1 MDDERLPKRLFYG
14 DVSTG
19 SRCQGGQIRRY
30 KDTLKSSLKCLQINP
45 TNWEELALDRPTWR
59 RTVKTGAAF
68 YEANRIAAAKAK
80 REARKSQL
88 RPIDDEVANRISK
101 ASQAFGRLRNT
112 VWNRHGLQLSTKL
125 KMYKAVILPTL
136 LYGAETWTV
145 YTRQARRLN
154 HFPLSCLRR
163 ILRLNWQDRIPD
175 TEVLERTGILS
186 IYAILRQMQLRWSGH
201 LVRMDDERLP
211 KRLFYGDVAT
221 GSRRQGGQ
229 IRRYKDTLKSS
240 LKRLQINPNNW
251 EELARDRPAWRRTV
265 KTGAAIYEANRIAA
279 AKAKREARKS
289 QLRPVRNAAAQPLP
303 TCPRCQRTF
312 RARIGLVG
320 HLRTNCTS
328 RTAPAIVPPPASSSP
343 SLPPTISDT
352 PSAPPIQSSSSS
364 SSSSLSTAPAAAV
377 QTAVSHITNTNT
389 PTHITSPTSPDSSDE
404 DQDYTCPH
412 CDRTFTS
419 HIGLCQLVSL
429 PVELRKMVGD
439 MRHPQMRSNVDLAS
453 FLVTKN
459 AWKGSYRRIL
469 SIGSLGITTYRK
481 DNLRW
486 LFQEIYNVRPD
497 NGVKSVPTQQR
508 FVLAT
513 GGSSGRKEMVFVSE
527 FRNEILTHI
536 LRFRHLF
543 SEKPSAR
550 KRVSG
555 VKLGWAEGEKPV
567 FLEIGVISV
576 DQIDQSSGRPV
587 ACYTYKDI
595 EAIAKKTKK
604 KSGRGESF
612 QDIVELNLPRHSVYY
627 GRGSKQSVALP
638 GRTSYEIDRR
648 EDKDNGLPDSLVC
661 SILDGVR
668 ASGNDGVCV
677 RSSNSR
683 RGYRVLPMS
692 VPSSEEVESMHLRFL
707 RQPPEGI
714 PFWETVER
722 FNANVAYSGLVHA
735 VTQDGVFAEN
745 KEKLIKDA
753 LTVLLTRCPGV
764 AVNDNFRELDAGLT
778 DQEILLQKL
787 ESRFQAIRRLFAS
800 KAGFQSFTQ
809 LPGIRENLGRA
820 VVSALALQD
829 DGLTHAVVDAVNA
842 LMQPMHASP
851 DLRQEQLNKT
861 SIMSSSVFMA
871 QLVNVFTLHALR
883 GTGSLVI
890 TALLDFF
897 TFAICQP
904 YSETS
909 EGESF
914 ETLLALVASRGRAL
928 FRLFCGA
935 GLVMRALIEE
945 APDVIVAELRQMS
958 LAEGALL
965 QHLSTAC
972 FSNCSRDPRG
982 LVLRQLSRILVT
994 LWTENNLPAQD
1005 LLRRIFP
1012 DGLLSYL
1019 DSPDAPPREEKD
1031 HLYIRDNLQLA
1042 QEHMLRVQSKKSE
1055 TLYVLQEKLDGLLQ
1069 HWRTKIG
1076 LQAKPVEGIPF
1087 WETVERFNANV
1098 AYSGL
1103 VHAVTQD
1110 GVFAEN
1116 KEKLIKD
1123 ALTVLLTRCPGVA
1136 VNDNFRELD
1145 AGLTDQEIL
1154 LQKLESRFQAIRR
1167 LFASKAGFQSFT
1179 QLPGIRENLGRAVV
1193 SALALQDD
1201 GLTHAVVDAVNAL
1214 MQPMH
1219 ASPDLRQEQL
1229 NKTSIMSSSVFMAQ
1243 LVNVFTLHALR
1254 GTGSLVITAL
1264 LDFFTFAI
1272 CQPYSETSEGE
1283 SFETLLA
1290 LVASRGRALFR
1301 LFCHPSLAIIKG
1313 AGLVMRALIEE
1324 APDVIVAELRQ
1335 MSLAE
1340 GALLQHLSTACFSN
1354 CSRDPRGLV
1363 LRQLSRILVTLWT
1376 ENNLPAQDLLRRIFP
1391 DGLLSYLDSPDAP
1404 PREEKDH
1411 LYIRDNLQLAQE
1423 HMLRV
1428 QSKKSETLYVLQE
1441 KLDGLLQH
1449 WRTKIGLQAK
1459 PPSAPLLEE
1468 KPVAL
1473 RLTRKTRLKLG
1484 TNDTTVNG
1492 VPQTPPKQLNWA
1504 MFYYQFNE
1512 DHAKP
1517 DLIWNLRTR
1526 DELRDALEKEVGEFH
1541 RECDYFSFSRLEE
1554 PAFGDSSETFDATN
1568 LMTEEQPSAGNAQSP
1583 DQGVDVAAEC
1593 SSPDDSADPTTS
1605 SITAVAKRKKSNGN
1619 STMDRLEQE
1628 VELLIKQANMVS
1640 WNHSEFR
1647 VRYASLSTEPQV
1659 ANYFLRLLL
1668 EEDKRVSSANQQ
1680 APGGASK
1687 EAAEPLG
1694 LLRIKNSREF
1704 FSELFRRYLQYA
1716 AAGSAVLSR
1725 NYSNNPAAAK
1735 SLRMSSRRQEKRNH
1749 RLNMRCLCL
1758 HAMAI
1763 VYGRCHA
1770 EIGPV
1775 SDVPLLVHLLDRT
1788 VSAAER
1794 DCLLML
1800 LEKLV
1805 LNKYN
1810 ANEFLE
1816 ADGVRVV
1823 TDLAGL
1829 AHLHTSRAPPP
1840 TETNIL
1846 MGGDDPD
1853 SQEGGGVTQREWWYW
1868 QTSNVSGGSG
1878 NGSSTGPLSF
1888 AELRKLLEQGELP
1901 PTVYVFAQGLDSQP
1915 RCRIDGAFGESDDED
1930 ELTALNS
1937 SSGGRAAAAFAAEQ
1951 HSQQQLRA
1959 KPSASTLGWMPANR
1973 VMQLRWSIPRLLGE
1987 EAAAPAPATVKE
1999 NGIRAEAD
2007 DDSKTTAGVGDGE
2020 KLIQKLGYSSGALLD
2035 HTAMSIRCVEI
2046 LQRLCE
2052 GTSSKDASG
2061 GIIRPLPHPRRAIS
2075 HPNVLPHIVQLLLTF
2090 DPPVVERV
2098 ASLLLHVIDQNPCL
2112 PRIYLTGVF
2121 YFILMYTGS
2130 NVLPIAKLLKA
2141 THLLQA
2147 CLTEETTRQLS
2158 DLQTRSILGNILPEA
2173 MIAFLEN
2180 HSPEKFAEIYLGDF
2194 DTPEAIWS
2202 KEMRRHMI
2210 QRLAAHLADFS
2221 PRLKGNTRAI
2231 YQYIGIPTINYPQ
2244 LEGELFCNSYYLR
2257 HFCDVKRFPDWPGE
2271 FDRDALNSFTHKTF
2285 AGELLIGEIFV
2296 RLYNKQAT
2304 FPLDHPKSFAIDLL
2318 RFLKK
2323 DLPLLPIPSDGRPAT
2338 KRRVSHIDSALEA
2351 LRNVIRSYSGVE
2363 LQCVGHFDILF
2374 SILDMEGYDDLK
2386 LRVLD
2391 VLRST
2396 ATNTE
2401 CLKDIHASKLLV
2413 GAIMLFR
2420 SLPQAHL
2427 PLIEFLNHVIVVN
2440 DLLKEVVYT
2449 GGLVYLLEVIATS
2462 EARDVRQAAVGFL
2475 SRCLANPQV
2484 GRRIQALLSQFLP
2497 AIFPETI
2504 RDSPEA
2510 FLPLFESDHQNPE
2523 LIWNQNCRDQLTDA
2537 VTDMSRKFGA
2547 QQAKNRSLRWTLP
2560 DAFSVSYATAMSTSL
2575 LSQGLLKETDLVSL
2589 ESTGGLVVVAGVY
2602 LHLYVNQPGWMLR
2615 QPDVF
2620 LDSLMSK
2627 LLESFGKLPATAP
2640 LLRLLTRAAI
2650 QLLADRPGLLDSLP
2664 RKGYPHRLFDLF
2676 PTVNEPE
2683 GARTCLLLLHRMSV
2697 SKLCVLSMI
2706 ERDTI
2711 AGFLQVTR
2719 CCVGE
2724 ELGTLGETMF
2734 NIFNTPGCDPL
2745 VAQAL
2750 KHDLIDYLLQTLH
2763 SGLPVTVRQPG
2774 QCRAYIVKALKA
2786 MQKSN
2791 LYGEKVTARL
2801 EDDPNWAEF
2810 RDQSHALFLTN
2821 APQSMASAYLTAGA
2835 GGSSVHSGFLT
2846 TGGVGHASPLGSGS
2860 SSSTPA
2866 YATGP
2871 GGVPT
2876 APPPPH

>member
-1 MDDERLPKRLFYG
+1 MEKTLFAPP
-14 DVSTG
+14 
-19 SRCQGGQIRRY
+19 
-30 KDTLKSSLKCLQINP
+30 SL
-45 TNWEELALDRPTWR
+45 
-59 RTVKTGAAF
+59 
-68 YEANRIAAAKAK
+68 IATPF
-80 REARKSQL
+80 S
-88 RPIDDEVANRISK
+88 
-101 ASQAFGRLRNT
+101 
-112 VWNRHGLQLSTKL
+112 
-125 KMYKAVILPTL
+125 LPT
-136 LYGAETWTV
+136 
-145 YTRQARRLN
+145 
-154 HFPLSCLRR
+154 
-163 ILRLNWQDRIPD
+163 
-175 TEVLERTGILS
+175 
-186 IYAILRQMQLRWSGH
+186 
-201 LVRMDDERLP
+201 
-211 KRLFYGDVAT
+211 
-221 GSRRQGGQ
+221 
-229 IRRYKDTLKSS
+229 
-240 LKRLQINPNNW
+240 
-251 EELARDRPAWRRTV
+251 
-265 KTGAAIYEANRIAA
+265 
-279 AKAKREARKS
+279 
-289 QLRPVRNAAAQPLP
+289 
-303 TCPRCQRTF
+303 
-312 RARIGLVG
+312 
-320 HLRTNCTS
+320 
-328 RTAPAIVPPPASSSP
+328 
-343 SLPPTISDT
+343 
-352 PSAPPIQSSSSS
+352 
-364 SSSSLSTAPAAAV
+364 
-377 QTAVSHITNTNT
+377 
-389 PTHITSPTSPDSSDE
+389 
-404 DQDYTCPH
+404 
-412 CDRTFTS
+412 
-419 HIGLCQLVSL
+419 
-429 PVELRKMVGD
+429 
-439 MRHPQMRSNVDLAS
+439 
-453 FLVTKN
+453 
-459 AWKGSYRRIL
+459 
-469 SIGSLGITTYRK
+469 
-481 DNLRW
+481 
-486 LFQEIYNVRPD
+486 
-497 NGVKSVPTQQR
+497 
-508 FVLAT
+508 
-513 GGSSGRKEMVFVSE
+513 
-527 FRNEILTHI
+527 
-536 LRFRHLF
+536 
-543 SEKPSAR
+543 
-550 KRVSG
+550 
-555 VKLGWAEGEKPV
+555 
-567 FLEIGVISV
+567 
-576 DQIDQSSGRPV
+576 
-587 ACYTYKDI
+587 
-595 EAIAKKTKK
+595 
-604 KSGRGESF
+604 
-612 QDIVELNLPRHSVYY
+612 
-627 GRGSKQSVALP
+627 
-638 GRTSYEIDRR
+638 
-648 EDKDNGLPDSLVC
+648 
-661 SILDGVR
+661 
-668 ASGNDGVCV
+668 
-677 RSSNSR
+677 
-683 RGYRVLPMS
+683 
-692 VPSSEEVESMHLRFL
+692 
-707 RQPPEGI
+707 
-714 PFWETVER
+714 
-722 FNANVAYSGLVHA
+722 
-735 VTQDGVFAEN
+735 
-745 KEKLIKDA
+745 
-753 LTVLLTRCPGV
+753 
-764 AVNDNFRELDAGLT
+764 
-778 DQEILLQKL
+778 
-787 ESRFQAIRRLFAS
+787 
-800 KAGFQSFTQ
+800 
-809 LPGIRENLGRA
+809 
-820 VVSALALQD
+820 
-829 DGLTHAVVDAVNA
+829 
-842 LMQPMHASP
+842 
-851 DLRQEQLNKT
+851 EQ
-861 SIMSSSVFMA
+861 
-871 QLVNVFTLHALR
+871 
-883 GTGSLVI
+883 
-890 TALLDFF
+890 
-897 TFAICQP
+897 
-904 YSETS
+904 
-909 EGESF
+909 
-914 ETLLALVASRGRAL
+914 
-928 FRLFCGA
+928 
-935 GLVMRALIEE
+935 
-945 APDVIVAELRQMS
+945 
-958 LAEGALL
+958 
-965 QHLSTAC
+965 
-972 FSNCSRDPRG
+972 
-982 LVLRQLSRILVT
+982 
-994 LWTENNLPAQD
+994 
-1005 LLRRIFP
+1005 
-1012 DGLLSYL
+1012 
-1019 DSPDAPPREEKD
+1019 
-1031 HLYIRDNLQLA
+1031 
-1042 QEHMLRVQSKKSE
+1042 
-1055 TLYVLQEKLDGLLQ
+1055 
-1069 HWRTKIG
+1069 
-1076 LQAKPVEGIPF
+1076 
-1087 WETVERFNANV
+1087 
-1098 AYSGL
+1098 
-1103 VHAVTQD
+1103 
-1110 GVFAEN
+1110 
-1116 KEKLIKD
+1116 
-1123 ALTVLLTRCPGVA
+1123 
-1136 VNDNFRELD
+1136 
-1145 AGLTDQEIL
+1145 
-1154 LQKLESRFQAIRR
+1154 
-1167 LFASKAGFQSFT
+1167 
-1179 QLPGIRENLGRAVV
+1179 
-1193 SALALQDD
+1193 
-1201 GLTHAVVDAVNAL
+1201 
-1214 MQPMH
+1214 
-1219 ASPDLRQEQL
+1219 
-1229 NKTSIMSSSVFMAQ
+1229 
-1243 LVNVFTLHALR
+1243 
-1254 GTGSLVITAL
+1254 
-1264 LDFFTFAI
+1264 
-1272 CQPYSETSEGE
+1272 
-1283 SFETLLA
+1283 
-1290 LVASRGRALFR
+1290 
-1301 LFCHPSLAIIKG
+1301 
-1313 AGLVMRALIEE
+1313 
-1324 APDVIVAELRQ
+1324 
-1335 MSLAE
+1335 
-1340 GALLQHLSTACFSN
+1340 
-1354 CSRDPRGLV
+1354 
-1363 LRQLSRILVTLWT
+1363 
-1376 ENNLPAQDLLRRIFP
+1376 
-1391 DGLLSYLDSPDAP
+1391 
-1404 PREEKDH
+1404 
-1411 LYIRDNLQLAQE
+1411 
-1423 HMLRV
+1423 
-1428 QSKKSETLYVLQE
+1428 
-1441 KLDGLLQH
+1441 
-1449 WRTKIGLQAK
+1449 
-1459 PPSAPLLEE
+1459 
-1468 KPVAL
+1468 
-1473 RLTRKTRLKLG
+1473 
-1484 TNDTTVNG
+1484 
-1492 VPQTPPKQLNWA
+1492 
-1504 MFYYQFNE
+1504 
-1512 DHAKP
+1512 
-1517 DLIWNLRTR
+1517 TR

-1568 LMTEEQPSAGNAQSP
+1568 LMTEEQPSSGNVQSP

-1605 SITAVAKRKKSNGN
+1605 SITAVAKRKKSNGD

-1868 QTSNVSGGSG
+1868 QTGNVSGGSG

-1937 SSGGRAAAAFAAEQ
+1937 SGGRAAAAFAAEQ

-1987 EAAAPAPATVKE
+1987 EAAASAPATVKE

-2007 DDSKTTAGVGDGE
+2007 DDSKATAGVGDGE

-2221 PRLKGNTRAI
+2221 PRLKSNTRAI

-2257 HFCDVKRFPDWPGE
+2257 HFCDVKRFPDWPVKDPIAFLRDVLGAWRIETDKKPCKLSYHDALRELELDPANIKEETEEAVIRRAYYQLSMKYHPDKNPQGQTRFHAINSAYQYLCNRSRISDGPNRSHLHLLIRSQSIIYGRYRQLLVPHKYAGYPMLISTIRLESENTDLFGSKKQGGVSVDLLSAATELAYETVSTSSLNAEELRREGGIQALQEAFARCSSLLSRDDSMNNELAVNVCCHVTAFFTVSTKFPASRECIHEIPQIVRDIVRLLYFKNLPRLCCQAAACSAAFCDDYWLCVNVYENGGLFLLLYHVLAYDFTLDESGVEADESTNSQLMLNQLSLLCLWALSRLAHQHEGSSTGPLSSAEGGSVELALNRLVTPHITRKLLALADFPQPVPTATLGPLLSEGGFLDPSTESGQALRRLAKLLTTNSATPCLIWDNQCRAELTGLVGEQVTKIVKTGE

-2734 NIFNTPGCDPL
+2734 NIFNTPGCDSL
-2745 VAQAL
+2745 VAQ
-2750 KHDLIDYLLQTLH
+2750 HDLIDYLLQTLH

>member
-1 MDDERLPKRLFYG
+1 MEKTLFAP
-14 DVSTG
+14 
-19 SRCQGGQIRRY
+19 
-30 KDTLKSSLKCLQINP
+30 LSLFATP
-45 TNWEELALDRPTWR
+45 
-59 RTVKTGAAF
+59 F
-68 YEANRIAAAKAK
+68 
-80 REARKSQL
+80 S
-88 RPIDDEVANRISK
+88 
-101 ASQAFGRLRNT
+101 
-112 VWNRHGLQLSTKL
+112 
-125 KMYKAVILPTL
+125 LPT
-136 LYGAETWTV
+136 
-145 YTRQARRLN
+145 
-154 HFPLSCLRR
+154 
-163 ILRLNWQDRIPD
+163 
-175 TEVLERTGILS
+175 
-186 IYAILRQMQLRWSGH
+186 
-201 LVRMDDERLP
+201 
-211 KRLFYGDVAT
+211 
-221 GSRRQGGQ
+221 
-229 IRRYKDTLKSS
+229 
-240 LKRLQINPNNW
+240 
-251 EELARDRPAWRRTV
+251 
-265 KTGAAIYEANRIAA
+265 
-279 AKAKREARKS
+279 
-289 QLRPVRNAAAQPLP
+289 
-303 TCPRCQRTF
+303 
-312 RARIGLVG
+312 
-320 HLRTNCTS
+320 
-328 RTAPAIVPPPASSSP
+328 
-343 SLPPTISDT
+343 
-352 PSAPPIQSSSSS
+352 
-364 SSSSLSTAPAAAV
+364 
-377 QTAVSHITNTNT
+377 
-389 PTHITSPTSPDSSDE
+389 
-404 DQDYTCPH
+404 
-412 CDRTFTS
+412 
-419 HIGLCQLVSL
+419 
-429 PVELRKMVGD
+429 
-439 MRHPQMRSNVDLAS
+439 
-453 FLVTKN
+453 
-459 AWKGSYRRIL
+459 
-469 SIGSLGITTYRK
+469 
-481 DNLRW
+481 
-486 LFQEIYNVRPD
+486 
-497 NGVKSVPTQQR
+497 
-508 FVLAT
+508 
-513 GGSSGRKEMVFVSE
+513 
-527 FRNEILTHI
+527 
-536 LRFRHLF
+536 
-543 SEKPSAR
+543 
-550 KRVSG
+550 
-555 VKLGWAEGEKPV
+555 
-567 FLEIGVISV
+567 
-576 DQIDQSSGRPV
+576 
-587 ACYTYKDI
+587 
-595 EAIAKKTKK
+595 
-604 KSGRGESF
+604 
-612 QDIVELNLPRHSVYY
+612 
-627 GRGSKQSVALP
+627 
-638 GRTSYEIDRR
+638 
-648 EDKDNGLPDSLVC
+648 
-661 SILDGVR
+661 
-668 ASGNDGVCV
+668 
-677 RSSNSR
+677 
-683 RGYRVLPMS
+683 
-692 VPSSEEVESMHLRFL
+692 
-707 RQPPEGI
+707 
-714 PFWETVER
+714 
-722 FNANVAYSGLVHA
+722 
-735 VTQDGVFAEN
+735 
-745 KEKLIKDA
+745 
-753 LTVLLTRCPGV
+753 
-764 AVNDNFRELDAGLT
+764 
-778 DQEILLQKL
+778 
-787 ESRFQAIRRLFAS
+787 
-800 KAGFQSFTQ
+800 
-809 LPGIRENLGRA
+809 
-820 VVSALALQD
+820 
-829 DGLTHAVVDAVNA
+829 
-842 LMQPMHASP
+842 
-851 DLRQEQLNKT
+851 EQ
-861 SIMSSSVFMA
+861 
-871 QLVNVFTLHALR
+871 
-883 GTGSLVI
+883 
-890 TALLDFF
+890 
-897 TFAICQP
+897 
-904 YSETS
+904 
-909 EGESF
+909 
-914 ETLLALVASRGRAL
+914 
-928 FRLFCGA
+928 
-935 GLVMRALIEE
+935 
-945 APDVIVAELRQMS
+945 
-958 LAEGALL
+958 
-965 QHLSTAC
+965 
-972 FSNCSRDPRG
+972 
-982 LVLRQLSRILVT
+982 
-994 LWTENNLPAQD
+994 
-1005 LLRRIFP
+1005 
-1012 DGLLSYL
+1012 
-1019 DSPDAPPREEKD
+1019 
-1031 HLYIRDNLQLA
+1031 
-1042 QEHMLRVQSKKSE
+1042 
-1055 TLYVLQEKLDGLLQ
+1055 
-1069 HWRTKIG
+1069 
-1076 LQAKPVEGIPF
+1076 
-1087 WETVERFNANV
+1087 
-1098 AYSGL
+1098 
-1103 VHAVTQD
+1103 
-1110 GVFAEN
+1110 
-1116 KEKLIKD
+1116 
-1123 ALTVLLTRCPGVA
+1123 
-1136 VNDNFRELD
+1136 
-1145 AGLTDQEIL
+1145 
-1154 LQKLESRFQAIRR
+1154 
-1167 LFASKAGFQSFT
+1167 
-1179 QLPGIRENLGRAVV
+1179 
-1193 SALALQDD
+1193 
-1201 GLTHAVVDAVNAL
+1201 
-1214 MQPMH
+1214 
-1219 ASPDLRQEQL
+1219 
-1229 NKTSIMSSSVFMAQ
+1229 
-1243 LVNVFTLHALR
+1243 
-1254 GTGSLVITAL
+1254 
-1264 LDFFTFAI
+1264 
-1272 CQPYSETSEGE
+1272 
-1283 SFETLLA
+1283 
-1290 LVASRGRALFR
+1290 
-1301 LFCHPSLAIIKG
+1301 
-1313 AGLVMRALIEE
+1313 
-1324 APDVIVAELRQ
+1324 
-1335 MSLAE
+1335 
-1340 GALLQHLSTACFSN
+1340 
-1354 CSRDPRGLV
+1354 
-1363 LRQLSRILVTLWT
+1363 
-1376 ENNLPAQDLLRRIFP
+1376 
-1391 DGLLSYLDSPDAP
+1391 
-1404 PREEKDH
+1404 
-1411 LYIRDNLQLAQE
+1411 
-1423 HMLRV
+1423 
-1428 QSKKSETLYVLQE
+1428 
-1441 KLDGLLQH
+1441 
-1449 WRTKIGLQAK
+1449 
-1459 PPSAPLLEE
+1459 
-1468 KPVAL
+1468 
-1473 RLTRKTRLKLG
+1473 
-1484 TNDTTVNG
+1484 
-1492 VPQTPPKQLNWA
+1492 
-1504 MFYYQFNE
+1504 
-1512 DHAKP
+1512 
-1517 DLIWNLRTR
+1517 TR

-1568 LMTEEQPSAGNAQSP
+1568 LMTEEQPSSGNAQSP

-1668 EEDKRVSSANQQ
+1668 EEDKRVSSANQK

-1868 QTSNVSGGSG
+1868 QTGNVSGGSG

-1937 SSGGRAAAAFAAEQ
+1937 SGGRAAAAFAAEQ

-1973 VMQLRWSIPRLLGE
+1973 VMQLRWSIPLLLGE
-1987 EAAAPAPATVKE
+1987 EAAAAAPAPATVKE

-2007 DDSKTTAGVGDGE
+2007 DDSKATAGVGDGE

-2221 PRLKGNTRAI
+2221 PRLKSNTRAI

-2351 LRNVIRSYSGVE
+2351 LRNVIRSYAGVE

-2449 GGLVYLLEVIATS
+2449 GGLVYLLEVIVTS

-2627 LLESFGKLPATAP
+2627 LLE
-2640 LLRLLTRAAI
+2640 
-2650 QLLADRPGLLDSLP
+2650 
-2664 RKGYPHRLFDLF
+2664 
-2676 PTVNEPE
+2676 
-2683 GARTCLLLLHRMSV
+2683 
-2697 SKLCVLSMI
+2697 
-2706 ERDTI
+2706 
-2711 AGFLQVTR
+2711 
-2719 CCVGE
+2719 
-2724 ELGTLGETMF
+2724 
-2734 NIFNTPGCDPL
+2734 
-2745 VAQAL
+2745 
-2750 KHDLIDYLLQTLH
+2750 TLH

-2801 EDDPNWAEF
+2801 EADPNWAEF